1 MGREILNELRDNEC
15 WIRRT
20 NKERKLDGENG
31 KQKAMDNDD
40 LAIGIDELDYVKYQL
55 VYNWR

>member
-15 WIRRT
+15 WIRRI